1 MKRAHKICTLTL
13 LVTAMLGAASAQ
25 SGTVSPTD
33 ARLNVAPVTMN
44 IGKFDGELSSLLAAL
59 AKSAGYELVIDGNID
74 ARMATGP
81 AAPASTGGMS
91 SLAYNFTSKPFN
103 EVFPI
108 IIDINGLSYEIM
120 RVGGKDTIRVS
131 NSPIQKVIRLAVA
144 PADQTATRV
153 KLFFGRPTYNDKKE
167 LVDVTLDSSTLRIIA
182 DPNANSIIVR
192 GTNRE
197 IGDVERLIAEIE
209 SNYVRPDANAT
220 GNATAQRVYTVKGTV
235 EDITA
240 LLAAQY
246 PSLRVTAVGKT
257 GQLVLNGAS
266 AQMDAALALLAQ
278 VDRPVVRA
286 SGPVVVQKTFTL
298 SNAQATEVKGV
309 LEGTLKT
316 ELSSATPTV
325 IRQTTDAN
333 GNVVGA
339 GAQPAQ
345 TAQAAT
351 TPVGADGAAAGIGA
365 TIIADQRSNSLIVR
379 GTQGQVDQIAELI
392 PLLDQRVPQLNVQ
405 VRIQEIT
412 ETAARN
418 LGIDWT
424 AGFGQFVTKI
434 AAGQISALFDITKP
448 SMGFNIGATL
458 KALESQNLSKAIYEG
473 SVTMQSG
480 QRGRGQSGATE
491 NASAG
496 SAATIK
502 SGGRLELNIPSTS
515 GNITKQVDYG
525 VLIDFLNPQV
535 TTDGTITLGV
545 RSNVSSL
552 DTPITGS
559 TLPNVLQFAN
569 REAQTT
575 LSFKTGQTVMLGGL
589 LTTKER
595 TGSEGVPV
603 LSSIPIIGN
612 LFKNQTTSTEKTQL
626 LIVLTGNVIQ

>member
-1 MKRAHKICTLTL
+1 MKRAHKISALTL

-25 SGTVSPTD
+25 STTD
-33 ARLNVAPVTMN
+33 KRLNTAPVTMN

-59 AKSAGYELVIDGNID
+59 AKAAGYELVIDGNID
-74 ARMATGP
+74 TRSANT
-81 AAPASTGGMS
+81 AANSA
-91 SLAYNFTSKPFN
+91 LAYNFTNKPFN

-108 IIDINGLSYEIM
+108 VIDINGLSYEIF

-131 NSPIQKVIRLAVA
+131 NSPIQKVMRLTVA
-144 PADQTATRV
+144 PAEQTATRV

-167 LVDVTLDSSTLRIIA
+167 LVDVTLDSPTLRIIA
-182 DPNANSIIVR
+182 DTNSNSLIVR

-197 IGDVERLIAEIE
+197 IGDVERLVADIE
-209 SNYVRPDANAT
+209 ANYTRQGPQTDGTAN
-220 GNATAQRVYTVKGTV
+220 AQRVYTVKSNI
-235 EDITA
+235 EDITG

-257 GQLVLNGAS
+257 GQLVVNGPAT
-266 AQMDAALALLAQ
+266 QIDAAFALLAQ
-278 VDRPVVRA
+278 VDKPVVKA
-286 SGPVVVQKTFTL
+286 DGPVIVQRTFTL

-316 ELSSATPTV
+316 DLTQAAPTV

-333 GNVVGA
+333 GNVTSA
-339 GAQPAQ
+339 STQTPAQ
-345 TAQAAT
+345 TPQAAQAA
-351 TPVGADGAAAGIGA
+351 PSENSVAGIGA

-392 PLLDQRVPQLNVQ
+392 PLLDKAVPQLNVQ

-434 AAGQISALFDITKP
+434 AAGQISALFDITQP

-458 KALESQNLSKAIYEG
+458 KALESQNLSKSIYEG

-480 QRGRGQSGATE
+480 QRGRGQSGSTE

-496 SAATIK
+496 SSATIK

-515 GNITKQVDYG
+515 GNISKQIDYG
-525 VLIDFLNPQV
+525 VLIDFLSPQV
-535 TTDGTITLGV
+535 TADGTITLGV
-545 RSNVSSL
+545 RSNVSAL
-552 DTPITGS
+552 NTPVTGA
-559 TLPNVLQFAN
+559 TLPNVLEFAN

-575 LSFKTGQTVMLGGL
+575 ISFKTGQTVMLGGL
-589 LTTKER
+589 LSTKENE
-595 TGSEGVPV
+595 GYQGVPV

-612 LFKNQTTSTEKTQL
+612 LFKTQNKSSEKTQL
-626 LIVLTGNVIQ
+626 LIVITGNVIQ